1 MMACL
6 LFAEGDAESGLES
19 RDAEDFLVASE
30 EEMESEDDD
39 ERQSPCNGRNGQ
51 QLK

>member
-19 RDAEDFLVASE
+19 RDVEDFLGASE